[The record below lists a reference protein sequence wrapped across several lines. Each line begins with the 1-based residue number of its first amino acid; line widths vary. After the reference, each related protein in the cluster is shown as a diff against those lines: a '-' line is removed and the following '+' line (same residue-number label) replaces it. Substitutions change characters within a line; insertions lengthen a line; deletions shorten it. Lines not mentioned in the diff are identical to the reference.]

1 MALPHVQPGEV
12 FNIRPLGKH
21 FDESKTHTLVK
32 TAELELLRL
41 VLPAGK
47 SIPEH
52 RAPSEITVQCIE
64 GRVTFTAM
72 GKELILNVGEMLFL
86 PARVPHAL
94 RAEEPSSLLV
104 TILLKKRHQRVEP

>member
-1 MALPHVQPGEV
+1 MGITHVQPGEV
-12 FNIRPLGKH
+12 FNVWPLGQRL
-21 FDESKTHTLVK
+21 DESKTHTLVK

-52 RAPSEITVQCIE
+52 RAPSEITVQCLE
-64 GRVTFTAM
+64 GRVAFTAL
-72 GKELILNVGEMLFL
+72 GKEATLTAGEMLFL
-86 PARVPHAL
+86 PAREPHAL

-104 TILLKKRHQRVEP
+104 TILLKERGQRAS